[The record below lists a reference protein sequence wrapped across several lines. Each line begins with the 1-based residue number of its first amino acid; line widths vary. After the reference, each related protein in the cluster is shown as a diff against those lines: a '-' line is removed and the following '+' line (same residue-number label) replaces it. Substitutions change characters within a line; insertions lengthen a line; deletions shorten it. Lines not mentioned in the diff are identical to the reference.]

1 MQTQNV
7 VRWQPILSLIVNMI
21 LYMFMYIPLE
31 GYCYA
36 QYLLIKRV
44 CLLPCLIQIYLV
56 DVFIASSCC
65 VHVHALPVF
74 ALHDVRVEI
83 NVVAF

>member
-1 MQTQNV
+1 MAADF
-7 VRWQPILSLIVNMI
+7 IVNLYHDHI
-21 LYMFMYIPLE
+21 LYILMYIPLA

-44 CLLPCLIQIYLV
+44 CLLPCLIQIYPV

-65 VHVHALPVF
+65 VHVHVLPVF
-74 ALHDVRVEI
+74 ALHDVKVEI